1 MPFGSAPAA
10 SALDRAEALAEAV
23 VPIHGNPRR

>member
-1 MPFGSAPAA
+1 MVRRW
-10 SALDRAEALAEAV
+10 LLNLKQRAEGLSAAEAV

>member
-1 MPFGSAPAA
+1 MVRRK
-10 SALDRAEALAEAV
+10 LVHLKQRAEALAEAV